1 MVEIA
6 SSASL
11 PVSCTTEINSCEL
24 SVAIVAPSTT
34 SSAMTARRTACM
46 VGRPKVMLRSTTLT
60 SSGSGSPASAKTTE
74 SVCPRLDSASLS
86 WGLMSP
92 RLSMID
98 LRKNVVRVRV
108 GGLRTIGQ
116 RRGGTHARGES
127 SGLDQVIAVE
137 KPCAQS
143 TSEGIAGTS
152 GIDSGDLW
160 RWDIN
165 ELLPSCHQC
174 AAGAEGENNGVEAGI
189 DKQLR
194 QSFRLLRCHWNAK
207 LGQNQPRLVLIG
219 KQRIGREQGLLI
231 DLDHRGQI
239 GNDPT

>member
-1 MVEIA
+1 
-6 SSASL
+6 
-11 PVSCTTEINSCEL
+11 
-24 SVAIVAPSTT
+24 
-34 SSAMTARRTACM
+34 
-46 VGRPKVMLRSTTLT
+46 
-60 SSGSGSPASAKTTE
+60 
-74 SVCPRLDSASLS
+74 
-86 WGLMSP
+86 MSP

-98 LRKNVVRVRV
+98 LGKNVVRVRV
-108 GGLRTIGQ
+108 GGLCAISQ
-116 RRGGTHARGES
+116 RRCSTHARCECRC
-127 SGLDQVIAVE
+127 LDQVIASQ
-137 KPCAQS
+137 KACAQS

-207 LGQNQPRLVLIG
+207 LGQNQPRLVLI
-219 KQRIGREQGLLI
+219 
-231 DLDHRGQI
+231 
-239 GNDPT
+239 